1 MDIIKQLELYR
12 LENRITQVDLARDLK
27 VAFSTVSRW
36 LNGKNTPNKIQQY
49 HIEKFLAQRLGSF
62 APTTSQKAVVWP
74 PIAKAMR
81 RSESNLNKARRK
93 KADI

>member
-12 LENRITQVDLARDLK
+12 LENRITQVDLAKDLK

-36 LNGKNTPNKIQQY
+36 LNGKTTPNKIQQY
-49 HIEKFLAQRLGSF
+49 HIEKFLAERIGSS
-62 APTTSQKAVVWP
+62 ALA
-74 PIAKAMR
+74 AC
-81 RSESNLNKARRK
+81 RSGASSNKMRRK